1 MKSELGFIGLGLMGA
16 PMATR
21 LLKAGYPVHVYN
33 RTKEKAK
40 PLLNLGAQWC
50 DSPKEAAAKSEIV
63 FTMVSD
69 PAALE
74 SVTLGEKGIMGG
86 IRPGG
91 IHVDTSTV
99 SPKITGLLEKEYQRK
114 RALFLHAPV
123 LGSIPQATD
132 GTLLLFVGGP
142 GAAFEHA
149 EPVLKTFGSKIWR
162 FESVQQATHTKLL
175 CNFFIA
181 GMISLL
187 SQALVFGK
195 QASIDLRGFLEILSH
210 SALNAPTY
218 QTKGASMIDR
228 NFAPRFFLEHML
240 KDIRLLLDAGKE
252 LGVPLPTGEVAE
264 HLFSEAI
271 RRGYGKEDYSAVV
284 KVVESAAGVIN

>member
-16 PMATR
+16 PMAMR
-21 LLKAGYPVHVYN
+21 LLNAGYPLHVFN

-40 PLLNLGAQWC
+40 PLLNSGAQWC
-50 DSPKEAAAKSEIV
+50 NSPREVAATSEIV

-74 SVTLGEKGIMGG
+74 SVSIGEKGIMGG

-99 SPKITGLLEKEYQRK
+99 SPKITGQLEKEYQRK
-114 RALFLHAPV
+114 QALFLHAPV

-132 GTLLLFVGGP
+132 GTLLLFVGGS
-142 GAAFEHA
+142 GDAFERT
-149 EPVLKTFGSKIWR
+149 EPVLKTLGGKIWR
-162 FESVQQATHTKLL
+162 FENVQQATHTKLL

-187 SQALVFGK
+187 SQALVLGK
-195 QASIDLRGFLEILSH
+195 QASIDLRIFLEILSN
-210 SALNAPTY
+210 SALNAPAY
-218 QTKGASMIDR
+218 QTKGASMIER

-264 HLFSEAI
+264 HLFAEAI
-271 RRGYGKEDYSAVV
+271 GQGYGKEDYSAVL
-284 KVVESAAGVIN
+284 KVVESAAGVKY